1 VKTLFAAV
9 LLFDMIALSGASLFI
24 MKPTSSTK
32 VHFAQSFA
40 SDSQTFL
47 DPLDFGARKRFGR

>member
-1 VKTLFAAV
+1 VKTLFAVV

-47 DPLDFGARKRFGR
+47 DPLDFGARKRFDR